1 MNKLTKLI
9 EILENLKKH
18 KHETTKNKMFLIA
31 IIIATLVTKSS
42 HRISANNQTKNKS
55 TLTGGRLVYWL
66 PVIRNLYSPS
76 SLPQHPSLN
85 LKYNCEQ
92 IFSRKSSRRLLVMI
106 KTREVSPGDLAF
118 ITGDDSFLQ
127 YRELYFGKNWWDLF
141 LVFDLWFW
149 YQHGYRNEMDKPLL
163 VPWAKLSLRFLIKAL
178 VIAVLILPDTT
189 NTRIGYCVQ
198 IIRPWNRSPV

>member
-1 MNKLTKLI
+1 
-9 EILENLKKH
+9 
-18 KHETTKNKMFLIA
+18 MFLIA

-66 PVIRNLYSPS
+66 PVIRDLYSPS

-127 YRELYFGKNWWDLF
+127 YRELYFGKNWWDVF
-141 LVFDLWFW
+141 LVFDFMILISTCQIF
-149 YQHGYRNEMDKPLL
+149 GYRNEIDNPLL
-163 VPWAKLSLRFLIKAL
+163 VPWAKLSLCFLIKAL